1 MQIDPNLNKGI
12 VFKRSLIFEAYDF
25 KQQQNVQVI
34 RQKSEVFE
42 LEVFW
47 RRVGPRVY
55 LYRNYF
61 CTTEASKHGLKSK
74 QSYEETDNV

>member
-47 RRVGPRVY
+47 RRVGLRVY